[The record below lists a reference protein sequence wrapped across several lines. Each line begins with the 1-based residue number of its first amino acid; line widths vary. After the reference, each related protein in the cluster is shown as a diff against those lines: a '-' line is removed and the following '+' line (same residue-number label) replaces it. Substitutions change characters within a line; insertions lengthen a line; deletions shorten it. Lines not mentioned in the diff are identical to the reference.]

1 MPYVKADLAIYSH
14 AVDVC
19 VQCMS
24 EPLILGHN
32 LDFSSCD
39 NMVGFLN
46 PVTFV
51 YHYGLPY
58 IPNTFSQSLPG
69 MGRSTC
75 EST

>member
-32 LDFSSCD
+32 LDFSSCE
-39 NMVGFLN
+39 NMVGFFKSSHICVSLW
-46 PVTFV
+46 T
-51 YHYGLPY
+51 LPK
-58 IPNTFSQSLPG
+58 
-69 MGRSTC
+69 
-75 EST
+75 